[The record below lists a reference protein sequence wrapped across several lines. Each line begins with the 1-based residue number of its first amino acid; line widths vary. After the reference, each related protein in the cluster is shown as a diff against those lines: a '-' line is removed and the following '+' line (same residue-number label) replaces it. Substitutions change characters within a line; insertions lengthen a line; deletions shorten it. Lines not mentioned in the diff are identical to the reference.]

1 MVRQGERKKNTHLSP
16 RKSMTY
22 AVTPP
27 GILTSTRTSTRENAL
42 KQLHHGGT
50 NGSTKPIRAGG
61 RTGPSNKHYCP
72 SSRMAKTHQKQ
83 PCFTFHVGPFV
94 NHACDSSME

>member
-1 MVRQGERKKNTHLSP
+1 MVCRRERKKNTHLSP

-61 RTGPSNKHYCP
+61 GGRVQAISIIVRVAGWQKRTK
-72 SSRMAKTHQKQ
+72 SS
-83 PCFTFHVGPFV
+83 HVSLSTLGLL
-94 NHACDSSME
+94 